1 MGLAGMTIEE
11 PGYPVPGASGVSVSD
26 WGATRLRTWAGSWVG
41 IWADVCAKACG
52 NGKTAAAAAR
62 IAAMTHRQNMLTG
75 RPTICRPAIAF
86 FRSQSRQFQAVSL
99 HIKEC
104 ARRLKQPIAELRSLP
119 HMFSHWTIPNRT
131 ADDAGRSASVALSTV
146 DIANKT
152 VDAGHVAI
160 KSGGPSIGLVLG
172 SGAARG
178 FAHIGVM
185 RALQER
191 GIKPDII
198 VGTSMGAL
206 VGGCFATDQL
216 DTLEEWARSLT
227 MRRIIGYLDVR
238 IGGSGLIGGG
248 RLANRLQDSIGETA
262 IEDLPLRFAAI
273 ATEIGT
279 GHEVWLTRGSLSL
292 AVRASYALPG
302 IFPPVHLGGRWLVDG
317 ALVNPVPVSAARALG
332 ARVVIAVNMDADRF
346 GRGTTI
352 ASHGSMPGEAPPI
365 SPNDHSR
372 NGFARLRGMF
382 SAERALKREIISGD
396 SRPSFS
402 TVMVESFNIMQD
414 RLTRMRLAG
423 DPPDIHIAPRIGH
436 IGWLDFHRAAES
448 IAVGRAA
455 TEKAMD
461 SIAEAVADLG

>member
-1 MGLAGMTIEE
+1 
-11 PGYPVPGASGVSVSD
+11 
-26 WGATRLRTWAGSWVG
+26 
-41 IWADVCAKACG
+41 
-52 NGKTAAAAAR
+52 
-62 IAAMTHRQNMLTG
+62 
-75 RPTICRPAIAF
+75 
-86 FRSQSRQFQAVSL
+86 
-99 HIKEC
+99 
-104 ARRLKQPIAELRSLP
+104 
-119 HMFSHWTIPNRT
+119 MFSRWTIPNRT
-131 ADDAGRSASVALSTV
+131 ADDPGRSVSIELSTV
-146 DIANKT
+146 DIPNKT
-152 VDAGHVAI
+152 LDAGHIAI

-206 VGGCFATDQL
+206 VGGCFASDQL

-248 RLANRLQDSIGETA
+248 RLASRLEDSIGTMA
-262 IEDLPLRFAAI
+262 IEDLPVRFAAI

-279 GHEVWLTRGSLSL
+279 GHEVWLTRGSLSH

-302 IFPPVHLGGRWLVDG
+302 IFPPVQLGGRWLVDG
-317 ALVNPVPVSAARALG
+317 ALVNPVPVSVARALG

-365 SPNDHSR
+365 SPDDHPR

-382 SAERALKREIISGD
+382 SAERALKRQIISGD

-448 IAVGRAA
+448 IAVGKAA

>member
-1 MGLAGMTIEE
+1 VASTDI
-11 PGYPVPGASGVSVSD
+11 PG
-26 WGATRLRTWAGSWVG
+26 
-41 IWADVCAKACG
+41 
-52 NGKTAAAAAR
+52 
-62 IAAMTHRQNMLTG
+62 
-75 RPTICRPAIAF
+75 
-86 FRSQSRQFQAVSL
+86 
-99 HIKEC
+99 
-104 ARRLKQPIAELRSLP
+104 
-119 HMFSHWTIPNRT
+119 
-131 ADDAGRSASVALSTV
+131 
-146 DIANKT
+146 KT
-152 VDAGHVAI
+152 VDAGHVSI

-185 RALQER
+185 RALQAH

-206 VGGCFATDQL
+206 VGGCYATDQL

-238 IGGSGLIGGG
+238 IGGPGLIGGG
-248 RLANRLQDSIGETA
+248 RLANRLQDSIGETS
-262 IEDLPLRFAAI
+262 IENLPLRFAAI

-279 GHEVWLTRGSLSL
+279 GHEVWLTKGSLSL

-352 ASHGSMPGEAPPI
+352 ASHGADLTDAPPAA
-365 SPNDHSR
+365 PPAEQPR

-382 SAERALKREIISGD
+382 SAERALKRQIISAD
-396 SRPSFS
+396 NRPSFS

-423 DPPDIHIAPRIGH
+423 DPPDVHITPRIGH

-455 TEKAMD
+455 TEKAID
-461 SIAEAVADLG
+461 SITESIVDLS

>member
-1 MGLAGMTIEE
+1 
-11 PGYPVPGASGVSVSD
+11 V
-26 WGATRLRTWAGSWVG
+26 
-41 IWADVCAKACG
+41 
-52 NGKTAAAAAR
+52 
-62 IAAMTHRQNMLTG
+62 
-75 RPTICRPAIAF
+75 
-86 FRSQSRQFQAVSL
+86 
-99 HIKEC
+99 
-104 ARRLKQPIAELRSLP
+104 
-119 HMFSHWTIPNRT
+119 
-131 ADDAGRSASVALSTV
+131 ASV
-146 DIANKT
+146 DIPGKT
-152 VDAGHVAI
+152 VDAGQVTI

-185 RALQER
+185 RALQAH

-206 VGGCFATDQL
+206 VGGCYATDQL
-216 DTLEEWARSLT
+216 DTLEDWARSLT

-248 RLANRLQDSIGETA
+248 RLATRLEESIGQTT
-262 IEDLPLRFAAI
+262 IEDLPIRFAAI

-279 GHEVWLTRGSLSL
+279 GHEVWLTKGSLSL

-302 IFPPVHLGGRWLVDG
+302 IFAPVHLGGRWLVDG

-352 ASHGSMPGEAPPI
+352 ASHGAALTDAPP
-365 SPNDHSR
+365 SAPVEHAPR

-382 SAERALKREIISGD
+382 TAERALKRQIISGA

-423 DPPDIHIAPRIGH
+423 DPPDVHITPRIGH

-455 TEKAMD
+455 TEKAID
-461 SIAEAVADLG
+461 SISESIADLS

>member
-1 MGLAGMTIEE
+1 VTSI
-11 PGYPVPGASGVSVSD
+11 D
-26 WGATRLRTWAGSWVG
+26 
-41 IWADVCAKACG
+41 
-52 NGKTAAAAAR
+52 
-62 IAAMTHRQNMLTG
+62 
-75 RPTICRPAIAF
+75 
-86 FRSQSRQFQAVSL
+86 
-99 HIKEC
+99 
-104 ARRLKQPIAELRSLP
+104 
-119 HMFSHWTIPNRT
+119 IPN
-131 ADDAGRSASVALSTV
+131 
-146 DIANKT
+146 KT
-152 VDAGHVAI
+152 LDAGHLGV

-185 RALQER
+185 RALMAH

-206 VGGCFATDQL
+206 VGGCYATDQL

-248 RLANRLQDSIGETA
+248 RLANRLEESIGEA
-262 IEDLPLRFAAI
+262 LIEDLPIRFAAI

-352 ASHGSMPGEAPPI
+352 ASHGSELNEAPPAAI
-365 SPNDHSR
+365 EPPR
-372 NGFARLRGMF
+372 NGFARLRGIF
-382 SAERALKREIISGD
+382 GAERALKRQIIAGD

-423 DPPDIHIAPRIGH
+423 DPPDVHITPRIGH
-436 IGWLDFHRAAES
+436 IGWVDFHHAAES
-448 IAVGRAA
+448 IEVGRAA
-455 TEKAMD
+455 TEKAID
-461 SIAEAVADLG
+461 SITESIADLS

>member
-1 MGLAGMTIEE
+1 MANTDI
-11 PGYPVPGASGVSVSD
+11 PG
-26 WGATRLRTWAGSWVG
+26 
-41 IWADVCAKACG
+41 
-52 NGKTAAAAAR
+52 
-62 IAAMTHRQNMLTG
+62 
-75 RPTICRPAIAF
+75 
-86 FRSQSRQFQAVSL
+86 
-99 HIKEC
+99 
-104 ARRLKQPIAELRSLP
+104 
-119 HMFSHWTIPNRT
+119 
-131 ADDAGRSASVALSTV
+131 
-146 DIANKT
+146 KT
-152 VDAGHVAI
+152 VDAGHVTI

-185 RALQER
+185 RALQAH

-206 VGGCFATDQL
+206 VGGCYATDQL
-216 DTLEEWARSLT
+216 DTLEDWARSLT

-248 RLANRLQDSIGETA
+248 RLANRLQESIGEIA
-262 IEDLPLRFAAI
+262 IEDLPIRFAAI

-279 GHEVWLTRGSLSL
+279 GHEVWLTKGSLSL

-302 IFPPVHLGGRWLVDG
+302 IFSPVHLGGRWLVDG

-352 ASHGSMPGEAPPI
+352 ASHGAALTDAPPAA
-365 SPNDHSR
+365 PAAEHAR
-372 NGFARLRGMF
+372 NGFARLRGIF
-382 SAERALKREIISGD
+382 TAERALKRQIISGD

-423 DPPDIHIAPRIGH
+423 DPPDVHITPRIGH

-455 TEKAMD
+455 TEKAID
-461 SIAEAVADLG
+461 SINESIVDLG